1 MTEQT
6 CLFLVLIIITLC
18 SFFASCS
25 TFSEGF
31 YTKWFSMC
39 VFTVINEDNDPSKI
53 RELLLGGLFLF
64 ISENI
69 HSSPAFLCNFKKSSR
84 IVCQPSAHAHRGI
97 KNTWIPTVAHQT
109 KQRRQTSDSKHACQY
124 LMSYQ
129 LRGNNTIRTIGSKD
143 TPDRCL
149 RKDRWNVKSLT

>member
-1 MTEQT
+1 MTVTACCAHKELYNRVQKYQVTEQT

-39 VFTVINEDNDPSKI
+39 VFTVINEDNDPSKL

-84 IVCQPSAHAHRGI
+84 IVCQPSAHAHQGI
-97 KNTWIPTVAHQT
+97 KKYLNSNSCTSNKT
-109 KQRRQTSDSKHACQY
+109 KEADQRQQACMSVPYELSVKRKQY
-124 LMSYQ
+124 
-129 LRGNNTIRTIGSKD
+129 N
-143 TPDRCL
+143 
-149 RKDRWNVKSLT
+149 